1 MSNETDTKLIVE
13 LIKGMGK
20 RLDDVKNE
28 IEGVKT
34 SYQFGSKTSKAFFD
48 KVCEMQ
54 KDKNNEQQKQ
64 IDNHC
69 ERIRSVEELLQ
80 AMKPVKRLYEK
91 ISNFTVGLIIL
102 LGGAVIAVAVFF
114 KDHLITK

>member
-1 MSNETDTKLIVE
+1 MKDNDTKLIVE

-34 SYQFGSKTSKAFFD
+34 SYQFGARTSKEFFD
-48 KVCEMQ
+48 KVCDMQ
-54 KDKNNEQQKQ
+54 KDKHIEQQKQ

-69 ERIRSVEELLQ
+69 ERIRETEKCIGS
-80 AMKPVKRLYEK
+80 MKPIKKLYDK
-91 ISNFTVGLIIL
+91 IGSFAIGLIIL
-102 LGGAVIAVAVFF
+102 LGGAVISVAVFF
-114 KDHLITK
+114 KDHLSK